1 MSRYIVI
8 FRMRFTA
15 IYFAI
20 KCDISTYNIIKSC
33 FEMPNNISPQESAGH
48 HISLQGGVL
57 GGSGANCVSDG
68 KNTTDMK
75 PLIIRHVTV
84 GDKQFNI
91 VVDER
96 GIPSIAPLGIL
107 GLNWERPIIQ

>member
-1 MSRYIVI
+1 MLN
-8 FRMRFTA
+8 
-15 IYFAI
+15 IY
-20 KCDISTYNIIKSC
+20 
-33 FEMPNNISPQESAGH
+33 PQESAGH
-48 HISLQGGVL
+48 HISLQGGAL
-57 GGSGANCVSDG
+57 GGSGANFVSSG
-68 KNTTDMK
+68 ENTADMK

-107 GLNWERPIIQ
+107 VVPNLSHLPSLHNLINLKLEIRY